1 MQTKTETY
9 RYECFGET
17 LEYAEGLGFD
27 SAAVESEM
35 MENDGGGYT
44 PSQQRMRL
52 EDAAIEFIEG
62 KGIKVIM
69 EEENEN

>member
-1 MQTKTETY
+1 MITGKTY

-35 MENDGGGYT
+35 MENEGGKYT
-44 PSQQRMRL
+44 PSVADGL
-52 EDAAIEFIEG
+52 EDAAIEFIQD
-62 KGIKVIM
+62 KGIQVIM
-69 EEENEN
+69 EDEDA